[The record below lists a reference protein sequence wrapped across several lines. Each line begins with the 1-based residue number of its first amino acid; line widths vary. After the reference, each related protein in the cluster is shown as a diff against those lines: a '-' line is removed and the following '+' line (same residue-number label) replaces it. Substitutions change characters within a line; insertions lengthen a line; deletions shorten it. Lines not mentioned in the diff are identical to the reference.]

1 VMAAV
6 SEAFSD
12 MECSTVDGIR
22 VRYNDGWYLCRA
34 SNTEAI
40 LVMRA
45 EGRTE
50 AALESILTDVNARIG
65 HMTDLSALR

>member
-1 VMAAV
+1 M
-6 SEAFSD
+6 
-12 MECSTVDGIR
+12 DGIR
-22 VRYNDGWYLCRA
+22 VRYDDGWYLCRP

-50 AALESILTDVNARIG
+50 AALERILADVNARIG
-65 HMTDLSALR
+65 QMVELSALR